1 MNKDNSIIHE
11 LKACSLWFKEH
22 GRNTN
27 TSVVE
32 ICDKAAKYIK
42 ELESK
47 TNKGE
52 INMHET
58 TLYCPG
64 ENIGEETK
72 LPTKEDVKPSAKR
85 TDQAMSAAHALLTIH
100 NICKENRHTGCEHC
114 ILANEDGCCSI
125 MGKFPLEWKFEI
137 KVW

>member
-27 TSVVE
+27 TSIVE
-32 ICDKAAKYIK
+32 VCDRAAEYIK

-47 TNKGE
+47 INEGE

-64 ENIGEETK
+64 ED
-72 LPTKEDVKPSAKR
+72 LPFEDEVKAHTKR

-100 NICKENRHTGCEHC
+100 NICKENKERGFPCKQC
-114 ILANEDGCCSI
+114 VLANEDGCCSI